1 MKRIERLN
9 ESSRKTAASPV
20 ATSSTAGG
28 GASQLPTAS
37 GAPATASKID
47 LTPAQAAAEASSRN
61 PSHGYNIPKFPGK
74 NNDHQQLQEKKINC
88 KSILKGWLDEFINLF
103 AYIVA
108 RILNHPDV
116 RDALSSAILEGMV
129 KLCYDENLHEHL
141 IHVDNTLTEH
151 QVSDATKKGKDAQK
165 IVKAYLGGIF
175 APTHTDDYGDTDKDS
190 SKGKDK
196 KKDR

>member
-1 MKRIERLN
+1 MKRIETMN
-9 ESSRKTAASPV
+9 ESFRNASPII
-20 ATSSTAGG
+20 TSSTAGV
-28 GASQLPTAS
+28 GASQLPTTP
-37 GAPATASKID
+37 GAIATTSKLV

-61 PSHGYNIPKFPGK
+61 PSHGYNIPKFQDK
-74 NNDHQQLQEKKINC
+74 TYDHQQVQENKRNC
-88 KSILKGWLDEFINLF
+88 KSFLKGWLDEFINLF

-151 QVSDATKKGKDAQK
+151 QVSDAAKKGKDAQK

-175 APTHTDDYGDTDKDS
+175 ATTHTDSDGDIDKDGG
-190 SKGKDK
+190 KGKDK